1 LPRNLAEATDR
12 LERSEAARQLLGSA
26 FVEHFAATRRWEW
39 RQFGKAVTSW
49 ELERYFE
56 II

>member
-1 LPRNLAEATDR
+1 
-12 LERSEAARQLLGSA
+12 LLGSA